1 MHALEHPILFFIGLS
16 TGRSSIMSVFPT
28 WTDCLGL
35 GDCRIAGI
43 DLPPH
48 APPAA
53 YREVVGGIKT
63 DPRAAG
69 AVVTAHK
76 IDLFNACRDLFDEF
90 DPNAQLLGE
99 VSAIGKRNGR
109 LVGMAKDP
117 LTSGLALNAF
127 LPSDHWR
134 TGAEACILGA
144 GGAAVAL
151 AVHLLAEEHGV
162 KRPVHIVLTDRS
174 AERLDEV
181 KGMRLGTD
189 IELIQCSTPPENDA
203 IVNRLPPGSLVVNA
217 TGLGK
222 DAPGSPLTD
231 EAIFPESGYAWDFNY
246 RGDLL
251 FLTQARAQQAG
262 RRLHVEDGWG
272 YFIHGWAQAIAAIF
286 HIAVPTCGPQF
297 DELCELAMKTRDKEP
312 AAPVTFTP

>member
-1 MHALEHPILFFIGLS
+1 MFTLYFIGLT
-16 TGRSSIMSVFPT
+16 TGRSSIMSVFPA
-28 WTDCLGL
+28 WAEFLGL
-35 GDCRIAGI
+35 VECRIAGI

-48 APPAA
+48 APVEA
-53 YREVVGGIKT
+53 YREVVDSIKA

-76 IDLFNACRDLFDEF
+76 IDLLNACRDLFDEL
-90 DPNAQLLGE
+90 DHNAQLLGE

-127 LPSDHWR
+127 LPDDHWRR

-144 GGAAVAL
+144 GGAAVAV
-151 AVHLLAEEHGV
+151 AVHLLAEEHGAN
-162 KRPVHIVLTDRS
+162 RPARIIITDRN
-174 AERLDEV
+174 AWRLEEV
-181 KGMRLGTD
+181 KGMRLGEG
-189 IELIQCSTPPENDA
+189 IELRHCAMPRENA
-203 IVNRLPPGSLVVNA
+203 AAVNHLPSRSLVVNA

-251 FLTQARAQQAG
+251 FLTQARAQQVG
-262 RRLHVEDGWG
+262 RRLHVEDGWI

-286 HIAVPTCGPQF
+286 YIEVPTCGPQF
-297 DELCELAMKTRDKEP
+297 DELCALAAKSR
-312 AAPVTFTP
+312 